1 MRSLTLSRLKALE
14 SYRGDVSE
22 MVCLFVE
29 IPTDG
34 AKGFTGCQGAFCF
47 DVYLNEGETQE
58 ELKER
63 ARSKAKSVYRQSKH
77 NKFNYTIFF
86 GIDTVPITGGN
97 N

>member
-1 MRSLTLSRLKALE
+1 MRALTLSRLKALE

-22 MVCLFVE
+22 MICLFVD

-34 AKGFTGCQGAFCF
+34 ARGFEGCQGANHFTLYIE
-47 DVYLNEGETQE
+47 DGETQE

-63 ARSKAKSVYRQSKH
+63 AISKAKSVYRQSKH
-77 NKFNYTIFF
+77 KLNYTVFF
-86 GIDTVPITGGN
+86 GIVTVPNTGGN